1 MEITLKNPLD
11 MHLHLRDN
19 DLLKDVLPYTTQ
31 NFSGAIVMPNLLPS
45 LTTKEL
51 ILDYKNKIMSM
62 TNKNEFKPFMTLF
75 YDATTTKEKLLE
87 LKDIITAVKL
97 YPSGVTTNSES
108 GLASIDID
116 SMSETLELM
125 SELGLP
131 LLIHGETNGFV
142 LDREKEFLPVFED
155 LAKNFPKL
163 KIMIE
168 HISSKE
174 SIDMLEKYDNLYA
187 TITVHHM
194 MFTLDDL
201 IGGSIKPH
209 LFCKPVVKLPKDR
222 DAILSVATKAH
233 PKVMFGSDSAPHLVN
248 TKERDSGNAGVFSS
262 AVALPLL
269 CEIFEKHN
277 ALDNLQAFVS
287 DNAFKIYN
295 VTAPNKEIKLIKKEM
310 TVPAMYNN
318 VVPIC
323 ANEKISWSK
332 VI

>member
-1 MEITLKNPLD
+1 MEIVLKSPLD

-19 DLLKDVLPYTTQ
+19 NILKDVLPYTAN

-51 ILDYKNKIMSM
+51 ILDYKDRINNIVSEDK
-62 TNKNEFKPFMTLF
+62 FKPFMTLF
-75 YDATTTKEKLLE
+75 YDKSLTKEKLLE

-108 GLASIDID
+108 GLASIDIN
-116 SMSETLELM
+116 SMSEILELM
-125 SELGLP
+125 IELNLP

-142 LDREKEFLPVFED
+142 LEREREFLPIFEE

-174 SIDMLEKYDNLYA
+174 SIDLLEKYDNLYG

-194 MFTLDDL
+194 LFTLDDL

-209 LFCKPVVKLPKDR
+209 LFCKPIVKTPKDR
-222 DAILSVATKAH
+222 DAIIQTAISGNH
-233 PKVMFGSDSAPHLVN
+233 KVMFGSDSAPHLID
-248 TKERDSGNAGVFSS
+248 TKERANGNAGVFSS
-262 AVALPLL
+262 VVALPLL
-269 CEIFEKHN
+269 CQIFEKYN
-277 ALDNLQAFVS
+277 ALDKLQTFVS
-287 DNAFKIYN
+287 DNGFNIYN
-295 VTAPNKEIKLIKKEM
+295 ITAPKKEITLIKKDFKI
-310 TVPAMYNN
+310 PLKYHNI
-318 VVPIC
+318 VPIC
-323 ANEKISWSK
+323 AGETINWNFL
-332 VI
+332 